1 MEIINHADGDSKLLQ
16 KARGTM
22 DRQLAQM
29 VRLVDDL
36 LDVSRIT
43 RDRIELRKSGVELNS
58 ILHHAVETC
67 RPLVESSQ
75 LKLTLD
81 LPTDPIYLHADAA
94 RLIQVFGNLLNNA
107 CKYNAPGGHIWLSAV
122 RQGTDVVVAV
132 KDNGVGIPPD
142 MVPSIF
148 QMFTQV
154 DTTLERSQGGLGIGL
169 SLVKR
174 FVEMHGGTIEAS
186 SAGVG
191 QGSEFVVRLP
201 VPAELPLDT
210 QPPDPP
216 AIQDA
221 ATCHRILVVDDNR
234 DSANSLA
241 MLLRLTGN
249 ETETAYDGLEALE
262 AAERFRPDVVLLD
275 IGLPKLNGYDVA
287 RRMRQESWG
296 HGMTLVALTGWGQAE
311 DRRQSADAGFD
322 YHIVKPVDFNAL
334 KKLLGESAARTKS
347 QSII

>member
-1 MEIINHADGDSKLLQ
+1 M
-16 KARGTM
+16 
-22 DRQLAQM
+22 
-29 VRLVDDL
+29 
-36 LDVSRIT
+36 
-43 RDRIELRKSGVELNS
+43 
-58 ILHHAVETC
+58 
-67 RPLVESSQ
+67 
-75 LKLTLD
+75 
-81 LPTDPIYLHADAA
+81 
-94 RLIQVFGNLLNNA
+94 
-107 CKYNAPGGHIWLSAV
+107 
-122 RQGTDVVVAV
+122 RQGTDVIVAV

-142 MVPSIF
+142 MLPSIF

-174 FVEMHGGTIEAS
+174 FVEMHGGSIEAS

-201 VPAELPLDT
+201 VPAELPLDDGH
-210 QPPDPP
+210 PDPS
-216 AIQDA
+216 AIQQA
-221 ATCHRILVVDDNR
+221 VTCHRILVVDDNR

-241 MLLRLTGN
+241 TLLTLAGN
-249 ETETAYDGLEALE
+249 ETETVYDGLEALK
-262 AAERFRPDVVLLD
+262 AAERFRPEVVLLD
-275 IGLPKLNGYDVA
+275 IGLPNLNGYGVA

-296 HGMTLVALTGWGQAE
+296 HDMFLVALTGWGQAE

-347 QSII
+347 QPII